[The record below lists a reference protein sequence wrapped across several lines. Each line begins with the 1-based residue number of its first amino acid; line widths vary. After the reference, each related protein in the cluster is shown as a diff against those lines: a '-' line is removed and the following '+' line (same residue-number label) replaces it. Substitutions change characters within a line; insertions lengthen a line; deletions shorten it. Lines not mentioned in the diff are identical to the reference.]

1 MPNLSVARILIIS
14 DNRGRSAELE
24 GLLISAGY
32 DCRRITTAEINS
44 EEIEE
49 FNPDLLLADLDPLWG
64 DGEEGP
70 LIRRLKKRSKTP
82 IIILIDPDAL
92 GHFDVAWG
100 LDDFILRPV
109 SGPELIA
116 RVRNALW
123 HMSNIDGGN
132 LIKHGDLVLDL
143 VKYEVS
149 VAGRLIDLSF
159 KEYELLK
166 ILISNKGRVLNR
178 QTLLDKVW
186 GYDYY
191 GGDRT
196 VDVHIRR
203 LRSKIEDADHE
214 FIQTVR
220 NVGYKFKE

>member
-1 MPNLSVARILIIS
+1 M
-14 DNRGRSAELE
+14 
-24 GLLISAGY
+24 
-32 DCRRITTAEINS
+32 
-44 EEIEE
+44 
-49 FNPDLLLADLDPLWG
+49 
-64 DGEEGP
+64 
-70 LIRRLKKRSKTP
+70 K
-82 IIILIDPDAL
+82 
-92 GHFDVAWG
+92 
-100 LDDFILRPV
+100 
-109 SGPELIA
+109 
-116 RVRNALW
+116 
-123 HMSNIDGGN
+123 NIDGGN

-143 VKYEVS
+143 IKYEVS

-220 NVGYKFKE
+220 NVGYKFKD